1 MSKRQQVHVP
11 LDVRL
16 VAKIGLSVAV
26 VCGLGLLLA
35 LVLLS
40 DERASGYRQIIGA
53 LHRAEQN
60 LGPMMLVFGL
70 AMASFVGILTWLFSL
85 YASFRIAGPLF
96 RISRNLEQQIKH
108 ESIMPVPIRATD
120 SLQREWTAFDASI
133 AALRAQDEE
142 LRQALSEVEAAL
154 ANGAQADSA
163 ALVPAIARLK
173 RVEQH
178 VHL

>member
-1 MSKRQQVHVP
+1 
-11 LDVRL
+11 
-16 VAKIGLSVAV
+16 
-26 VCGLGLLLA
+26 
-35 LVLLS
+35 
-40 DERASGYRQIIGA
+40 
-53 LHRAEQN
+53 
-60 LGPMMLVFGL
+60 MLVFGL

-154 ANGAQADSA
+154 TNDAQADPA
-163 ALVPAIARLK
+163 ALVLAIARLK